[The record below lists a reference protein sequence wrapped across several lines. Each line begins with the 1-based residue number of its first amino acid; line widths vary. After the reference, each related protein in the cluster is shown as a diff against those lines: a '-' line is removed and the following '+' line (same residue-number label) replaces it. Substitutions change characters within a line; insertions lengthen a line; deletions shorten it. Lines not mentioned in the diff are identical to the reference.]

1 MKRVSTVDYLSGD
14 ETLRRQELEFGTL
27 VREPAPRYGHQAVV
41 TRLTVLLD
49 AAVRQGPKGIVCV
62 SPLDVVL
69 DATRALVLQPDLLYV
84 AAARIHIVRDRVYGA
99 PDLVV
104 EVLSAATERRDRQVK
119 VALYRT
125 YGVGECWLVDA
136 SARRVECLPFRAPA
150 RHRTFRG
157 ADPIQS
163 AVLGSVRF
171 TVDDMFESMSD
182 IP

>member
-1 MKRVSTVDYLSGD
+1 
-14 ETLRRQELEFGTL
+14 
-27 VREPAPRYGHQAVV
+27 
-41 TRLTVLLD
+41 
-49 AAVRQGPKGIVCV
+49 VCV

-84 AAARIHIVRDRVYGA
+84 AAARSHIVRDRVYGA